1 MTRKELIE
9 TFKKYLNREPKKD
22 EFIWHLNKNPLDFIS
37 EILTCD
43 EYLNSEKNNKTA
55 SCKIA
60 ILISGHI
67 RNNTIKNS
75 LDLLKNYDFDVFIHT
90 WDNLGFKGNETNL
103 DDLTNIKL
111 IEDSISKIPNVK
123 KFEIENNKKFIEN
136 LKNENIKY
144 FNYSSPEKF
153 IKSQLYS
160 ISKSYKIFED
170 FYESNDEK
178 YDIVIRT
185 RFDIEFT
192 HFMVD
197 NSLLHDIKNYNIIF
211 VPNKDSGHYHPDSN
225 STTCQICEKM
235 FYEYNLKHVHSFD
248 HSHIICDIFAYG
260 SVNSMKT
267 YCSLYE
273 NYDSL
278 NKSFESLNID
288 MLKMKNINYT
298 INENVYLMDM
308 NLTGHLNSLYYIN
321 CSYPER
327 LLQFQLKNHMLPS
340 SSKIKINWK
349 R

>member
-1 MTRKELIE
+1 MRREELIQ

-22 EFIWHLNKNPLDFIS
+22 EFVWHLNKNHIDFIN
-37 EILTCD
+37 EILICE
-43 EYLNSEKNNKTA
+43 EYLNLQKKNNVTP
-55 SCKIA
+55 CKIA

-67 RNNTIKNS
+67 RNNHIKNS
-75 LDLLKNYDFDVFIHT
+75 LNLLKDYDFDIFIHT

-103 DDLTNIKL
+103 NDLTNIKL
-111 IEDSISKIPNVK
+111 IEDTISEMPNVK
-123 KFEIENNKKFIEN
+123 KFEIENNKKFIED
-136 LKNENIKY
+136 LKNEDVKY

-170 FYESNDEK
+170 FYKLNNEK
-178 YDIVIRT
+178 YDVVIRA
-185 RFDIEFT
+185 RFDVEFT
-192 HFMVD
+192 QFIID
-197 NSLLHDIKNYNIIF
+197 DELLHNIKNYDIIYT
-211 VPNKDSGHYHPDSN
+211 PNKDCGHHHPDSD
-225 STTCQICEKM
+225 STTCQVCEKM
-235 FYEYNLKHVHSFD
+235 FYGHNLKRVHSFD
-248 HSHIICDIFAYG
+248 HSHVICDIFAYG

-267 YCSLYE
+267 YCGLYE

-278 NKSFESLNID
+278 NKSFESLNMD
-288 MLKMKNINYT
+288 MLTIKNVNHR

-308 NLTGHLNSLYYIN
+308 SLSGHLNSLYYIN

-327 LLQFQLKNHMLPS
+327 LLQFQLKNYMLPS